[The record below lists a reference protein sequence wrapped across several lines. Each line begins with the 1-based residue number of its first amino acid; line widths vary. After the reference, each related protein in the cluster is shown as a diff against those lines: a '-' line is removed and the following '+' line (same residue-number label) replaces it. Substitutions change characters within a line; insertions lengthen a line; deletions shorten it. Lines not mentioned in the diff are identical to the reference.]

1 MRARFAA
8 VLDTL
13 SLKRKMDFWRLPSA
27 IQEWLKEKE
36 REARRAQA
44 TKTGSVADFK
54 TWIAFQS
61 VITSGVSIGL

>member
-1 MRARFAA
+1 
-8 VLDTL
+8 
-13 SLKRKMDFWRLPSA
+13 MDFWRLPSA

-61 VITSGVSIGL
+61 VITSDVSIGL